1 MMKIIFWVVVLFGSC
16 YSFWY
21 AYYLIKDK
29 NKLGA
34 FGMALVGLLI
44 GVFSFMVRLK

>member
-1 MMKIIFWVVVLFGSC
+1 MKIFFWAIALVGTG

-21 AYYLIKDK
+21 AYYLIKDR

-34 FGMALVGLLI
+34 FGIAFVGLLI
-44 GVFSFMVRLK
+44 SGLAYFVRMK

>member
-1 MMKIIFWVVVLFGSC
+1 MKILYWAVISFGSF

-34 FGMALVGLLI
+34 FGLIILGFLISGLSLMI
-44 GVFSFMVRLK
+44 RLK

>member
-1 MMKIIFWVVVLFGSC
+1 MNIIFWAVVLFGSC

-34 FGMALVGLLI
+34 FGMVLVGCLI
-44 GVFSFMVRLK
+44 SGLSFMVRLN